1 MHLDMSVIKSQL
13 WSTLTEMWEM
23 L

>member
-1 MHLDMSVIKSQL
+1 MSVIKSQL